1 MSNFTYDAVQE
12 KSQGGF
18 HANAQA
24 LQDKSASSA
33 ALQRRIAQLEGPL
46 EEEEPIQGKFDIAQ
60 RAGVPINDDPSLEAE
75 ADAMG
80 SKALQMK
87 SPDDDEELPLQG
99 KMKENQT
106 GLPNQL
112 KSGVEALSG
121 QSLDDVKVHYNSAQ
135 PAQLNA
141 LAYAQGTDIHV
152 APGQEQHLPH
162 EAWHVAQQKQGRVQA
177 TMEG

>member
-1 MSNFTYDAVQE
+1 MSSFTYSAIQE
-12 KSQGGF
+12 KNQSSNQSN
-18 HANAQA
+18 ANA
-24 LQDKSASSA
+24 LFDVSKDSN
-33 ALQRRIAQLEGPL
+33 ALQRRVAQLEGL
-46 EEEEPIQGKFDIAQ
+46 EEEEPLQGKMAVAQ
-60 RAGVPINDDPSLEAE
+60 KAEGVPINDDAGLESE
-75 ADAMG
+75 ADVMGAKAM
-80 SKALQMK
+80 QMK
-87 SPDDDEELPLQG
+87 SPEDEELPVQG

-121 QSLDDVKVHYNSAQ
+121 QSLDDVKVHYNSSQ

-141 LAYAQGTDIHV
+141 LAYAQGADIHV

-177 TMEG
+177 TTEM